1 MASQRRTP
9 DPILGNQEIGDGKE
23 ERMVTDQGFRLG
35 TWVRDICV
43 GLKFPK
49 SREFVL
55 LGNCQQ
61 FILSQW
67 SSIRQLRRIPKIEYE
82 EKRKH

>member
-9 DPILGNQEIGDGKE
+9 GPILGNQEIRDSKE
-23 ERMVTDQGFRLG
+23 EWMVTDQGFGLG
-35 TWVRDICV
+35 VWVRDISV

-61 FILSQW
+61 FILSTMVNHQTAKKN
-67 SSIRQLRRIPKIEYE
+67 S
-82 EKRKH
+82 

>member
-1 MASQRRTP
+1 
-9 DPILGNQEIGDGKE
+9 
-23 ERMVTDQGFRLG
+23 MVTDQGFGLG
-35 TWVRDICV
+35 AWVRDISV

-61 FILSQW
+61 FILSTMVNHQTAKKN
-67 SSIRQLRRIPKIEYE
+67 S
-82 EKRKH
+82 